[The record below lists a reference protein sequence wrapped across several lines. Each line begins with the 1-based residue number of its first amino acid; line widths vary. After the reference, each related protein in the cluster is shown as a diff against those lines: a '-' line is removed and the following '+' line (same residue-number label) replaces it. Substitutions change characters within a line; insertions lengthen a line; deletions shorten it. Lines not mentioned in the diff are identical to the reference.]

1 MIRRL
6 SHLPAVLPI
15 ACLAFCCWTVLA
27 DEPGL
32 SITSSLSNPYPAV
45 NEPVE
50 LTIVVSNAGPQVAR
64 GIVVSNPLPEGL
76 ETPLGF
82 APFLSQG
89 DYSPSTGLW
98 RVDSLAESQSAT
110 LVLPLV
116 IDTDSAASVFINE
129 ATIIAP
135 LPPGRDAASVKASAR
150 LYSAQVASASKVVL
164 EVTSFTNLGGG
175 QDIGFSVANDGPD
188 PVEDVVVSLSI
199 SASAS
204 TWISSEPAE
213 FGTIGPGETVSGE
226 FFHRFYCEQGAY
238 TASYTVTLTS
248 SSSLSS
254 DSVTTVSDSFT
265 GTETG
270 PCVI

>member
-50 LTIVVSNAGPQVAR
+50 LTIVVSNAGPQVA
-64 GIVVSNPLPEGL
+64 
-76 ETPLGF
+76 
-82 APFLSQG
+82 PFLSQG

-116 IDTDSAASVFINE
+116 IDTDSASSVFINE

-135 LPPGRDAASVKASAR
+135 LPSGRDAASVKASAR

-175 QDIGFSVANDGPD
+175 QDIEFSVANDGPD
-188 PVEDVVVSLSI
+188 PVDDVVVSLSI

-213 FGTIGPGETVSGE
+213 FAAMVRAVS
-226 FFHRFYCEQGAY
+226 RVLRQ
-238 TASYTVTLTS
+238 
-248 SSSLSS
+248 
-254 DSVTTVSDSFT
+254 
-265 GTETG
+265 
-270 PCVI
+270 